1 MKNMIRMMVCVALL
15 CAANV
20 RAEEP
25 TYPIDE
31 KSIACMDRNPSTQG
45 MLVCLQQAYAEW
57 DGELNKVY
65 ADVRLRL
72 NPQAQAALK
81 ESQKRWIA
89 YRDAEFLAIDLIY
102 GGMQGTMWRVAGFGQ
117 KVEFVKRRT
126 VELLTYA
133 NDLAQ
138 TN

>member
-1 MKNMIRMMVCVALL
+1 MSLDEALAL
-15 CAANV
+15 ARGGA
-20 RAEEP
+20 
-25 TYPIDE
+25 
-31 KSIACMDRNPSTQG
+31 
-45 MLVCLQQAYAEW
+45 
-57 DGELNKVY
+57 KVLFE
-65 ADVRLRL
+65 D
-72 NPQAQAALK
+72 ALK
-81 ESQKRWIA
+81 EAQKRWIA